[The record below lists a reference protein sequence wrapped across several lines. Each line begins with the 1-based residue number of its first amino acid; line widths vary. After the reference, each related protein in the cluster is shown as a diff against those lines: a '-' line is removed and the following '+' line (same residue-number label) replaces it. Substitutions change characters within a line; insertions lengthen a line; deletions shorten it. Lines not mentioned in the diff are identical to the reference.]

1 MTAAEIGD
9 VISYSI
15 RRVHGITQ
23 RLKTKLPT
31 APKRIYIS
39 GYVFD
44 GEGLRRYPR
53 PVFALGDLPDKPK
66 PKSDPAEIRRRY
78 ETNKKKR
85 VNSVWMLGWTRDKR
99 REHGKRI

>member
-9 VISYSI
+9 VISYSL

-31 APKRIYIS
+31 EPKRIYICD
-39 GYVFD
+39 YVFD

-66 PKSDPAEIRRRY
+66 PKSDPVAIRRRY
-78 ETNKKKR
+78 EANKKKR
-85 VNSVWMLGWTRDKR
+85 VNSVWMLGMSRDTR
-99 REHGKRI
+99 RELNRK